1 MTKAMLSAMAAA
13 PEGCPPMDGG
23 FKTRSAG
30 LGDAERIH
38 ALIHLLKDEL
48 VPRALGNVV
57 ENIDRFLVA
66 ERDGELAGCAAY
78 QIWPEIGDPLKASV
92 EIQSVAVRAP
102 YRRRGV
108 GRLLVQAV
116 IGRVR
121 AFAPAEV
128 TVLTLTPAFFA
139 SLGFREIAKT
149 HIMHKLYAGCI
160 NCTKHADPFTCPE
173 RAMVLDLG
181 RGG

>member
-1 MTKAMLSAMAAA
+1 MVYCSDVNEEIKM
-13 PEGCPPMDGG
+13 
-23 FKTRSAG
+23 RSAN

-38 ALIHLLKDEL
+38 ALIRGLSDAL
-48 VPRALGNVV
+48 VPRAMGNVV

-66 ERDGELAGCAAY
+66 ERDGELVGCAAY

-102 YRRRGV
+102 YRRRGI
-108 GRLLVQAV
+108 GGLLVQAV
-116 IGRVR
+116 IDRVR

-128 TVLTLTPAFFA
+128 IVLTLTPAFFA
-139 SLGFREIAKT
+139 SLGFHEIAKT
-149 HIMHKLYAGCI
+149 HIMHKLYSGCI

-173 RAMVLDLG
+173 KAMVLPLKDSVNE
-181 RGG
+181 